1 MADTKVKIKR
11 KKGPGGPPNM
21 MPGEKAKDF
30 KGTMKTLLSYLKPHR
45 IAVTIVFIFAIAST
59 VFSIV
64 SPTILGN
71 ATDEVVK
78 GLMSPAGVDFGALLQ
93 IIILLVVL
101 YGLSFVF
108 STVQGYI
115 MAGVSQ
121 KVIYDLRKAMSE
133 KMDRLPLKYFDS
145 KTHGEIQS
153 RVVNDIE
160 TVNQTLS
167 QSLTQM
173 ITSITTIIGILIMM
187 IRINLLMTITALV
200 VLPVS
205 MAIIRLI
212 VGKTQGHFKNQQK
225 YLGEVNSHVEE
236 MYTGHTIVKAFN
248 QEEAS
253 EALFDEYNE
262 KLYESAWKS
271 QFLSG
276 LMMPLTNF
284 VGNLAYVAV
293 CILGGHLAL
302 KGSITIGNIQSF
314 IQYVRSF
321 NQPVSQVANVANL
334 LQSTAAA
341 AERVFEFIEEDE
353 ETDALQAN
361 SLPAQSGT
369 LSLDKQALKGAVA
382 FEHISFGYNP
392 DERIIKDFSFKAEPG
407 QRIAIVGPTG
417 AGKTTIVKLL
427 LRFYELNQG
436 RITVDGNDIR
446 DYSRKDLRSIFGM
459 VLQDTWLFSG
469 TIRENIRY
477 GNMTAS
483 DEEVEAAA
491 RAAHIDH
498 FIKTQPKGYDME
510 INEEASNI
518 SQGQKQLLTI
528 ARAILADTPILIL
541 DEATSSV
548 DTRTESQI
556 QQAMAN
562 LMADRTSF
570 IIAHR
575 LSTIRDADHIL
586 VMNHGDIIEQ
596 GNHEELLAQG
606 GFYANLYNSQFA
618 EEE

>member
-212 VGKTQGHFKNQQK
+212 VGKTQGHFKNQQ
-225 YLGEVNSHVEE
+225 
-236 MYTGHTIVKAFN
+236 
-248 QEEAS
+248 
-253 EALFDEYNE
+253 
-262 KLYESAWKS
+262 
-271 QFLSG
+271 
-276 LMMPLTNF
+276 
-284 VGNLAYVAV
+284 
-293 CILGGHLAL
+293 
-302 KGSITIGNIQSF
+302 NIWA
-314 IQYVRSF
+314 R
-321 NQPVSQVANVANL
+321 
-334 LQSTAAA
+334 STAMW
-341 AERVFEFIEEDE
+341 RKCI
-353 ETDALQAN
+353 Q
-361 SLPAQSGT
+361 
-369 LSLDKQALKGAVA
+369 
-382 FEHISFGYNP
+382 
-392 DERIIKDFSFKAEPG
+392 
-407 QRIAIVGPTG
+407 
-417 AGKTTIVKLL
+417 
-427 LRFYELNQG
+427 
-436 RITVDGNDIR
+436 DIP
-446 DYSRKDLRSIFGM
+446 S
-459 VLQDTWLFSG
+459 
-469 TIRENIRY
+469 
-477 GNMTAS
+477 
-483 DEEVEAAA
+483 
-491 RAAHIDH
+491 
-498 FIKTQPKGYDME
+498 
-510 INEEASNI
+510 
-518 SQGQKQLLTI
+518 
-528 ARAILADTPILIL
+528 
-541 DEATSSV
+541 
-548 DTRTESQI
+548 
-556 QQAMAN
+556 
-562 LMADRTSF
+562 
-570 IIAHR
+570 
-575 LSTIRDADHIL
+575 
-586 VMNHGDIIEQ
+586 
-596 GNHEELLAQG
+596 
-606 GFYANLYNSQFA
+606 
-618 EEE
+618 